1 MSVSLYDALKSSY
14 GDRRSKEKL
23 KNAGYNYDSMLSNHN
38 QQVWYNPNDKKMLFN
53 VAGTHNLK
61 DWGTDL
67 YLALGSLKNTNRY
80 KEAQNTLN
88 EAKRKYGNNIKTNIT
103 GHSLGSSIG
112 QKITSKNDNDKFY
125 GLDAGYT
132 IGQKTRSY
140 NGNQQH
146 YRTDGDIVSLLGSGA
161 KNMTTLKNPNLKT
174 GIVPLDVLKSHNV
187 ENIKDENIFID

>member
-1 MSVSLYDALKSSY
+1 MSINLHDALKSSY
-14 GDRRSKEKL
+14 GDKRSKEKL
-23 KNAGYNYDSMLSNHN
+23 RNAGYKYDSMLSNHN

-61 DWGTDL
+61 DWGTDV
-67 YLALGSLKNTNRY
+67 YLAMGKLKNTNRY
-80 KEAQNTLN
+80 KEAQRTLN
-88 EAKRKYGNNIKTNIT
+88 EAKRKYGNDIKTNIT

-112 QKITSKNDNDKFY
+112 QKITSKKDNDKFY

-146 YRTDGDIVSLLGSGA
+146 YRTKGDVVSLLGSNA
-161 KNMTTLKNPNLKT
+161 KNMTTLKNPNIKT
-174 GIVPLDVLKSHNV
+174 GIVPIDALKSHNV
-187 ENIKDENIFID
+187 DNIKEQNIFI